1 MWSVPRQWSTFST
14 ITGTKASKSLASGI
28 LKEPATPS
36 SKNPKFSLLSP
47 KPGIM
52 KVNGLVVMALD
63 RNPRFGKDA
72 SFSEGARRVA
82 DMLWETCGND
92 PSSFPKSYL
101 ENLRHEYSDGRLSM
115 LELIDRVDLGPN
127 ATYEDYCEA
136 VDALIAVDYST
147 WPHPDDVVEI
157 PYGHLIHEID
167 PSVNYSEV
175 LDFADEVIAEAEAME
190 APGGEVSEEVVAEE
204 QTAPDPLS
212 DKMELFFK
220 KVISSVYMDGV
231 TEVTDAEGNPPN
243 QANNYLMSPDGKSFS
258 GIFYDSP
265 PNDQAKQFPFSIQE
279 TDDGKWKIKY

>member
-1 MWSVPRQWSTFST
+1 MRIYELIIMAFD
-14 ITGTKASKSLASGI
+14 L
-28 LKEPATPS
+28 
-36 SKNPKFSLLSP
+36 NPK
-47 KPGIM
+47 
-52 KVNGLVVMALD
+52 
-63 RNPRFGKDA
+63 FGKDA

-101 ENLRHEYSDGRLSM
+101 ENLRYEYSDGRLSM

-136 VDALIAVDYST
+136 VDALIAVDYSL
-147 WPHPDDVVEI
+147 WPHPDNVVEV

-167 PSVNYSEV
+167 PSLNYSEA
-175 LDFADEVIAEAEAME
+175 LDFADEMIAE
-190 APGGEVSEEVVAEE
+190 EEVVDEE
-204 QTAPDPLS
+204 EITEDPLS

-220 KVISSVYMDGV
+220 KIISSVYMDGV
-231 TEVTDAEGNPPN
+231 TEVTDADGNPPN

-265 PNDQAKQFPFSIQE
+265 PNDQAKQFPFTIRESGA
-279 TDDGKWKIKY
+279 GKWQIKY